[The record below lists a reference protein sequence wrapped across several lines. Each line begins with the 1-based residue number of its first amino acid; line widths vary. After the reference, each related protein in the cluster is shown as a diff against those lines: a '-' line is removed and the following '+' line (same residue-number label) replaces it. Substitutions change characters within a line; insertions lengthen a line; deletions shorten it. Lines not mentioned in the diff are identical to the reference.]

1 MTEKEKH
8 EYFGFDRFLQ
18 VVNTKYENE
27 LLELDIRLVKES
39 TEKTENVFSFDF
51 VFLDNLSP
59 KFSSLLSISISVPTI
74 VPKTSDKII
83 TS

>member
-27 LLELDIRLVKES
+27 LLELEKKYYNKEINDKEFNNLWNKLV
-39 TEKTENVFSFDF
+39 EKILN
-51 VFLDNLSP
+51 
-59 KFSSLLSISISVPTI
+59 K
-74 VPKTSDKII
+74 K
-83 TS
+83 

>member
-27 LLELDIRLVKES
+27 LLELEKKYYNKEINDKEFNNLWKKLV
-39 TEKTENVFSFDF
+39 EKILNE
-51 VFLDNLSP
+51 
-59 KFSSLLSISISVPTI
+59 K
-74 VPKTSDKII
+74 
-83 TS
+83 

>member
-27 LLELDIRLVKES
+27 LLELERKYHNKEINDKEFNNLWNKLV
-39 TEKTENVFSFDF
+39 EKILNE
-51 VFLDNLSP
+51 
-59 KFSSLLSISISVPTI
+59 K
-74 VPKTSDKII
+74 
-83 TS
+83 

>member
-27 LLELDIRLVKES
+27 LLELEKNYYNKEINDKEFNNLWNKLV
-39 TEKTENVFSFDF
+39 EKILNE
-51 VFLDNLSP
+51 
-59 KFSSLLSISISVPTI
+59 K
-74 VPKTSDKII
+74 
-83 TS
+83 

>member
-27 LLELDIRLVKES
+27 LLELEKKYYNKEINDKEFNNLWNKLV
-39 TEKTENVFSFDF
+39 EKILNE
-51 VFLDNLSP
+51 
-59 KFSSLLSISISVPTI
+59 K
-74 VPKTSDKII
+74 
-83 TS
+83 

>member
-27 LLELDIRLVKES
+27 LLELEKKYYNKDINDKEFNNLWNKFV
-39 TEKTENVFSFDF
+39 EKILNE
-51 VFLDNLSP
+51 
-59 KFSSLLSISISVPTI
+59 K
-74 VPKTSDKII
+74 
-83 TS
+83 

>member
-27 LLELDIRLVKES
+27 LLELEKKYHNKEINDKEFNNLWNKLV
-39 TEKTENVFSFDF
+39 EKILNE
-51 VFLDNLSP
+51 
-59 KFSSLLSISISVPTI
+59 K
-74 VPKTSDKII
+74 
-83 TS
+83 